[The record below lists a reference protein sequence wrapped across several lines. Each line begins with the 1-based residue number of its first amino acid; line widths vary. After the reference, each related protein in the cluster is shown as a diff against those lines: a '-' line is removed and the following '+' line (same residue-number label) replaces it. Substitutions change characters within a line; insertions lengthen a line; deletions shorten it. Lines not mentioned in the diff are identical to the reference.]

1 MKTTDTSLS
10 KRERSALVT
19 AAESVQQKNAAC
31 RRASNFDFL
40 IYVLIVLLCA
50 FSLRQFVVEPA
61 HVAGDSMHPTLLD
74 TEYLL
79 VEKVSYWFN
88 PPQRYDIVVCNY
100 PGYTESCV
108 KRVIA
113 LPGETVQV
121 KNGRILINGQRLDEE
136 AYWHI
141 EDEIRYI
148 IEKNC
153 CLYDKET
160 GRLMRIQHQPNSEY
174 KEMQHNIQDLFSSI
188 PTDKQQMVLDIIK
201 IAVLNSAQTET
212 PPEE

>member
-108 KRVIA
+108 KRVIG

-136 AYWHI
+136 AYWHGTI
-141 EDEIRYI
+141 NRS
-148 IEKNC
+148 
-153 CLYDKET
+153 T
-160 GRLMRIQHQPNSEY
+160 QPVTVPPNSVYVVGDNRNESL
-174 KEMQHNIQDLFSSI
+174 DSRSPSVGCI
-188 PTDKQQMVLDIIK
+188 PYEEVLGKVTCVFFPFAQMRGIP
-201 IAVLNSAQTET
+201 AVD
-212 PPEE
+212 